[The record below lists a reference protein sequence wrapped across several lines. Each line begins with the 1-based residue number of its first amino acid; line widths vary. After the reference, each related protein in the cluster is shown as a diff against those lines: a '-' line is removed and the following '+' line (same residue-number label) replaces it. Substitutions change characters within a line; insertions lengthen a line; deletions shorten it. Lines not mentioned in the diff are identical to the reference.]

1 MFTAEMA
8 SSFPPLP
15 RARLNLFA
23 SVMEHPE
30 PWAPGLDPWCTVS
43 AQLAEDSVGNDGSAP
58 PDVGHSGTFTV
69 IQEIAGGVIVELE
82 DGRQCVWRSSAEDEH
97 GPSLAAPAT
106 PGVGL
111 ADRDALD
118 AAQLAEFHAARN
130 SCHPDW
136 QARID
141 QLAELHAARN
151 SCHPD
156 WQARID
162 RINAE
167 AQAYEPSPGHRRPTT
182 AGTYPNKGLGPAPG
196 TKVKCRMRSLH
207 ENC

>member
-1 MFTAEMA
+1 MRFIPRFIPVCSHWRNA
-8 SSFPPLP
+8 SSFPPSP

-23 SVMEHPE
+23 SVMEH
-30 PWAPGLDPWCTVS
+30 
-43 AQLAEDSVGNDGSAP
+43 LAEDSVGNDGSAP
-58 PDVGHSGTFTV
+58 PDVGHSGTYTV

-82 DGRQCVWRSSAEDEH
+82 DGRQCVWRSSAEDGH

-111 ADRDALD
+111 ADRDALY
-118 AAQLAEFHAARN
+118 AAQLAEF
-130 SCHPDW
+130 
-136 QARID
+136 
-141 QLAELHAARN
+141 HAARN

-167 AQAYEPSPGHRRPTT
+167 AQAYEAAQYGRVTAAVVAFARASAAYHRRHLPEQGPWSGPGDEGQMPTAQPPRELLNFRT
-182 AGTYPNKGLGPAPG
+182 AAG
-196 TKVKCRMRSLH
+196 VS
-207 ENC
+207 